1 VRASAAILALAGL
14 LTPLAAAGVG
24 LGEIELD
31 SYIDEPFEGRIELI
45 DVERDEIDR
54 IRARLGSEADF
65 RAAGIERTP
74 SVQALDFEPVW
85 EEGGAYL
92 RVTTSRPVTRTFLD
106 FLVELE
112 WPAGRQLRGYTV
124 LLDPPDTTDEE
135 PAAVDAPAAASEPVA
150 GSQGATT
157 LEYGRVQEGERLW
170 TIAQEL
176 RQRIDE
182 EVTTEQVAM
191 ALLRD
196 NPEAFQGGNVNRL
209 MAGYVLRID
218 ETDSIRQVGAEEART
233 EFWRQYRAW
242 QDFRQE
248 RAEQATQRP
257 SREAGAADG
266 ESAESGEG
274 STAEAGAAAGQGAAS
289 GLTLEGPEA
298 MATGEAEAPGG
309 GEEGAAD
316 GSRIQELQNELDAA
330 LAEAESRREGNE
342 ALRERLAAMEE
353 QLQSMERLLEFDS
366 SELAAL
372 QEGRDEET
380 ATDELALFLELL
392 NRHPQWVGVAG
403 GLFILLLA
411 LVWVAAR
418 RHSGGSGKAEQE
430 PRPRRVRS
438 EEEHAEAEAH
448 APRSEDP
455 VTEADIYFSMGR
467 YAEAVEVLEK
477 AVAHHPRHAEYRRR
491 LAELHHAHG
500 NREAFL
506 REARSMRQDL
516 GESAPMEWA
525 RVAALGATMAPDD
538 PLFAQPDSEPEPAP
552 AAEAD
557 SGTGP
562 VSEGRPADAGDEPG
576 RESEGDED
584 EERIDASLEDEF
596 AELMGEGDHRAEW
609 DEALAGEEA
618 AGVAPAG
625 PAGESPEPVPE
636 PASPIEEEP
645 PAPIELETG
654 APEEGPG
661 TVGEMEPESEP
672 EPEPEE
678 VPVVD
683 LDLAE
688 DWVEDSP
695 ESAFAHAA
703 EEVAEG
709 RDSTPESGPDERAAE
724 PENPE
729 PEDLEEAV
737 IDLETPEE
745 GSTTTPAREAA
756 TPMDAAELEE
766 AYNDL
771 LAGEAA
777 ETVETAEE
785 PATRPG
791 PDTGPAPEQEVRP
804 ESADSRPEPGP
815 AADTEEEVPEGLHPL
830 EADESAAW
838 DEFEDDVAD
847 LLNDVDEVGTKLDL
861 ARAYIDMG
869 DAEGARGILEEV
881 MEEGSEEQQQEAR
894 SLLDQSQG

>member
-1 VRASAAILALAGL
+1 MRASAAILALAGL

-24 LGEIELD
+24 LGEIEHD
-31 SYIDEPFEGRIELI
+31 SYINEPFEGRIELI
-45 DVERDEIDR
+45 DVEREELDR
-54 IRARLGSEADF
+54 IRVRLAPEANF
-65 RAAGIERTP
+65 RSANVERSP
-74 SVQALDFEPVW
+74 SVRALDFEPVW
-85 EEGGAYL
+85 EDGNAYL
-92 RVTTSRPVTRTFLD
+92 RVTTARPVTRTFLD
-106 FLVELE
+106 FLVELQ
-112 WPAGRQLRGYTV
+112 WPAGRQVRGYTV

-135 PAAVDAPAAASEPVA
+135 PAAVDAPAAGSEPVTA
-150 GSQGATT
+150 GSGREAT
-157 LEYGRVQEGERLW
+157 LEYGRVQEGDRLW
-170 TIAQEL
+170 TIAEEL
-176 RQRIDE
+176 RQRTDE

-196 NPEAFQGGNVNRL
+196 NPEAFQADNVNRL

-218 ETDSIRQVGAEEART
+218 DAGSIDRIDAEEADT

-242 QDFRQE
+242 QDFRQQ

-257 SREAGAADG
+257 SREAA
-266 ESAESGEG
+266 AES
-274 STAEAGAAAGQGAAS
+274 AAAGEGEGASGDTGAAEGQGAPS
-289 GLTLEGPEA
+289 GLSLEGPEA
-298 MATGEAEAPGG
+298 MASGEAEAPGG
-309 GEEGAAD
+309 GEDEAAED
-316 GSRIQELQNELDAA
+316 ARIQELQNELDAA

-372 QEGRDEET
+372 QEGADEET
-380 ATDELALFLELL
+380 TTDELALFLDLL

-418 RHSGGSGKAEQE
+418 RHAGGSSQAEQE

-438 EEEHAEAEAH
+438 EEARTEEQESS
-448 APRSEDP
+448 PRSEDP

-516 GESAPMEWA
+516 GESVPMEWA

-538 PLFAQPDSEPEPAP
+538 PLFAQSEP
-552 AAEAD
+552 AAESVPEPPAEAEA
-557 SGTGP
+557 GAEP
-562 VSEGRPADAGDEPG
+562 VAEETAGAPG
-576 RESEGDED
+576 ED

-596 AELMGEGDHRAEW
+596 AELMGGGDHRAEW
-609 DEALAGEEA
+609 DEALSGGE
-618 AGVAPAG
+618 P
-625 PAGESPEPVPE
+625 SPEPESSAEPE
-636 PASPIEEEP
+636 GPVKGDDE
-645 PAPIELETG
+645 PAPIEPGAGEAETAG
-654 APEEGPG
+654 
-661 TVGEMEPESEP
+661 GETTPDEQSSAEDI
-672 EPEPEE
+672 
-678 VPVVD
+678 PVVD

-688 DWVEDSP
+688 DWVEGTP
-695 ESAFAHAA
+695 ESAFAHAE
-703 EEVAEG
+703 EEVAASADG
-709 RDSTPESGPDERAAE
+709 AAE
-724 PENPE
+724 PEVENEETGAGTGEEEPPVIDLAEPEEASAGASASEPAVPMDADELEAAYHDLVADEAAEAATEPE
-729 PEDLEEAV
+729 PE
-737 IDLETPEE
+737 PEPE
-745 GSTTTPAREAA
+745 SPAAPEAA
-756 TPMDAAELEE
+756 PTDGSE
-766 AYNDL
+766 
-771 LAGEAA
+771 
-777 ETVETAEE
+777 EE
-785 PATRPG
+785 P
-791 PDTGPAPEQEVRP
+791 
-804 ESADSRPEPGP
+804 
-815 AADTEEEVPEGLHPL
+815 EEEVPEGLHPL